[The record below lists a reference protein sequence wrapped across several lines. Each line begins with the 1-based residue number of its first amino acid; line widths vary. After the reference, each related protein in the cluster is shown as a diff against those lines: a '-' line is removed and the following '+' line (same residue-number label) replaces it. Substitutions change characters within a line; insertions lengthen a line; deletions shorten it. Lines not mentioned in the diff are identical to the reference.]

1 METTLFG
8 DAIISQTDL
17 KTNQKRWFDR
27 ALKSPVSITGP
38 KGRSF
43 VLINREQVQSTYSI
57 NNYAVKILQYIKEIQ
72 QIKDESVSTID
83 AFPWA
88 IHLNDSERKELLS
101 ELVLAF
107 NEALHSDNWKFLE
120 ETIDSW
126 KATAEALMNSK
137 FIKIISSPEESKEY
151 TTID

>member
-27 ALKSPVSITGP
+27 ALKSPVSIAGR
-38 KGRSF
+38 KGKSF

-57 NNYAVKILQYIKEIQ
+57 NNYAVKILEYIKEIQ
-72 QIKDESVSTID
+72 QIKDENQSTIN

-88 IHLNDSERKELLS
+88 IHLNESERKELLS
-101 ELVLAF
+101 ELVIAF
-107 NEALHSDNWKFLE
+107 NEALHSDNWKSLE
-120 ETIDSW
+120 ETINSW
-126 KATAEALMNSK
+126 KATAEALTNAK
-137 FIKIISSPEESKEY
+137 FVNIANAKAGTKEY
-151 TTID
+151 TEIE